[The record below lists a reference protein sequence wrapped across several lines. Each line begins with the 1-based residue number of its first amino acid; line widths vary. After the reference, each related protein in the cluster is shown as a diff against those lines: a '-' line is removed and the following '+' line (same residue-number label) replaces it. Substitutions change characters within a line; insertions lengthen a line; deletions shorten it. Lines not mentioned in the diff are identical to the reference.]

1 MRISDWSSDVC
12 SSDLHL
18 GVTGRNLRSAVRR
31 SGEQMPSSSARVI
44 ARTVAL
50 VVAVVLASAAPA
62 SADPA
67 GPSDFPSE
75 VMGMRPATAAA
86 DAEIPAGASFPLL
99 PYSAGIEEKVNGSSD
114 SPYPRSRTHRPGH
127 THLAT

>member
-67 GPSDFPSE
+67 GPSDFRSE
-75 VMGMRPATAAA
+75 VTGISPATEGV
-86 DAEIPAGASFPLL
+86 DAEIRGGDSFQIGSASCRGRVCQ
-99 PYSAGIEEKVNGSSD
+99 YV
-114 SPYPRSRTHRPGH
+114 
-127 THLAT
+127 